1 MSKFQLTAVRVHSS
15 DRPLSKGQQTFNR
28 LTQQIEKLR
37 TQIAAWEETKTRCQK
52 KYTEEMLPLLGVA
65 TGLKIKLL
73 HALDRAATQKGLT
86 RAERRILGEFIIG
99 AAEDLLAERDDVE
112 VKAVYNKYSA
122 SDYDSEELAHAQGMK
137 DMIED
142 MFAMD
147 LGDEAGVDSVEE
159 VMRRAQACFEE
170 QEAQFAAEEA
180 EREARRA
187 QRKKSARQLEK
198 AAREEADAKQ
208 IQQSIRAIYRKLA
221 SALHPDR
228 EADPEERL
236 RKTGLMQRINQ
247 AYDQQNL
254 LQLLEL
260 QLELEHI
267 DSHALSQIDEER
279 LRHYNAI
286 LKKQVEDLRQE
297 MMRIESFFLAQLRMA
312 PYGALKPQTVMRAL
326 ADDIVHARQIN
337 RLMEQD
343 IRELAQPGSVKMWLK
358 KVRG

>member
-1 MSKFQLTAVRVHSS
+1 MSKSQLTAVRIAPG

-37 TQIAAWEETKTRCQK
+37 AQIAAWEEARTLCQK
-52 KYTEEMLPLLGVA
+52 KYTEELLPLLNAA
-65 TGLKIKLL
+65 TRLQIKLL
-73 HALDRAATQKGLT
+73 HSLDRAATQKGVT
-86 RAERRILGEFIIG
+86 RTDRRTLGEFIIG
-99 AAEDLLAERDDVE
+99 LAEELLAERDDAE
-112 VKAVYNKYSA
+112 VKAIYNKYSA
-122 SDYDSEELAHAQGMK
+122 SDYDGEEQAHAQDMK

-142 MFAMD
+142 MFGVD
-147 LGDEAGVDSVEE
+147 LGDEAGIDSVEE
-159 VMRRAQACFEE
+159 VMRRAQARFEA
-170 QEAQFAAEEA
+170 QEAQFAAEEQV
-180 EREARRA
+180 REERRA
-187 QRKKSARQLEK
+187 KRKKSARQLEK
-198 AAREEADAKQ
+198 EARDEADNKQ

-228 EADPEERL
+228 ETDPEERV

-267 DSHALSQIDEER
+267 DSHAIGRIDEER
-279 LRHYNAI
+279 LRHYNAV
-286 LKKQVEDLRQE
+286 LKKQVEELRQE
-297 MMRIESFFLAQLRMA
+297 TMRIESLFRAQFGLA
-312 PYGALKPQTVMRAL
+312 PYAALKPETVTRAMAGDVVRL
-326 ADDIVHARQIN
+326 RQNN

-343 IRELAQPGSVKMWLK
+343 LRELEEPANVKAWLK